1 MSRARFAR
9 RVAVTAAYCG
19 GGLGVLLSA
28 ATGLLIAQ
36 AKLARRTVGMRW
48 PAIPDSQGVY
58 LSRGAADGVEPI
70 ELLMIGDSSAA
81 GLGVTDPTET
91 PGALIASGLANI
103 SSRPVRVT
111 SVAFS
116 GARSLDLNDQID
128 RALAVVPAPAVAV
141 LLIGANDVTHRV
153 RQSTSVRLLVEA
165 VARLR
170 ALRCEVVVATCPD
183 LGTVEPIAQPLRY
196 LARRSSRRL
205 AAAQTI
211 GVVEAGGRTVSFGDI
226 LGPEFSARPREM
238 FGPDRFHPS
247 ATGYASAAMVLLPSV
262 CAALGYWPE
271 DEIEP
276 DYRRGEG
283 VFPVGLAAVEAVESA
298 GTEVAGA
305 SVAGRE
311 LGPRGRWALLRRR
324 DPIPTR
330 RPG

>member
-1 MSRARFAR
+1 MA
-9 RVAVTAAYCG
+9 AAYGG
-19 GGLGVLLSA
+19 GGLGVLVSA

-36 AKLARRTVGMRW
+36 AKLARRMVGKPRNA
-48 PAIPDSQGVY
+48 PPDSQGVY
-58 LSRGAADGVEPI
+58 LSGAQDGMEPI
-70 ELLMIGDSSAA
+70 ELLMVGDSTAA
-81 GLGVTDPTET
+81 GLGVDDPTET
-91 PGALIASGLANI
+91 PAALIASGLASI
-103 SSRPVRVT
+103 ASRPVRVT
-111 SVAFS
+111 SVAVS
-116 GARSLDLNDQID
+116 GAQTADLTDQLG
-128 RALAVVPAPAVAV
+128 RALAVVPSPAVAV

-153 RQSTSVRLLVEA
+153 RRSDSVRRLVDA
-165 VARLR
+165 VSRLR
-170 ALRCEVVVATCPD
+170 AVNCEVVVATCPD

-196 LARRSSRRL
+196 LARRWSRQL

-283 VFPVGLAAVEAVESA
+283 VFPVALAAVEAVESA
-298 GTEVAGA
+298 GTEVAAA
-305 SVAGRE
+305 SVAGRDR
-311 LGPRGRWALLRRR
+311 GPRGRWALLRRR

-330 RPG
+330 QPG